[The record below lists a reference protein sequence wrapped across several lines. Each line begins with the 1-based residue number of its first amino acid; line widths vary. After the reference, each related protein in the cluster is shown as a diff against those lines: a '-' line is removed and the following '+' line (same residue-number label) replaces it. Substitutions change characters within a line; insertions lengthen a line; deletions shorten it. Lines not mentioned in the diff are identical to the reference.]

1 MPVTLVGGS
10 ARVPRGQTTV
20 TQIKTKRPVDVRARN
35 LHIRL
40 AENED
45 EVMASQRLRYRV
57 FCEEMAAKPSSEM
70 AELQREFDPYDPFC
84 DHLLVLDVEKESV
97 VGTYRMMR
105 RDAAERYGQFY
116 TAGEYD
122 ISNLV
127 AHGGELLE
135 VGRSC
140 VAADYRTGATMQLLW
155 RGIAAYVFHY
165 NIDILF
171 GCASLPGVEPEAL
184 AVPLAFLHHNHM
196 APETLRPRALPNLYV
211 GMNFMPEDEIDQKEA
226 IKALPPL
233 VKGYLRLGGFVGDG
247 AVVDGE
253 FGTTD
258 VCVLVKTDRVT
269 EKYYKHYSREEGPA
283 TEARL

>member
-1 MPVTLVGGS
+1 ME
-10 ARVPRGQTTV
+10 QH
-20 TQIKTKRPVDVRARN
+20 RPVDVRARN

-40 AENED
+40 AENPE

-57 FCEEMAAKPSSEM
+57 FCEEMTAKPSQEM
-70 AELQREFDPYDPFC
+70 TDLEREFDSFDEFC
-84 DHLLVLDVEKESV
+84 DHLLVLDVTRNSTSEAV
-97 VGTYRMMR
+97 VGSYRMMR
-105 RDAAERYGQFY
+105 REAADRVGRFY
-116 TAGEYD
+116 TSGEYD

-165 NIDILF
+165 KIDVLF
-171 GCASLPGVEPEAL
+171 GCASLPGVEPKAL

-196 APETLRPRALPNLYV
+196 APPSLRPRALPELYV
-211 GMNFMPEDEIDQKEA
+211 SMDFMPLEEIDQKAA
-226 IKALPPL
+226 IQALPPL
-233 VKGYLRLGGFVGDG
+233 VKGYIRLGGYVGDG

-258 VCVLVKTDRVT
+258 VCILVKTDRIT
-269 EKYYKHYSREEGPA
+269 EKYYRHYIREEGAGP
-283 TEARL
+283 EAQI

>member
-1 MPVTLVGGS
+1 MLAAAIHEDAASRRGGHED
-10 ARVPRGQTTV
+10 V
-20 TQIKTKRPVDVRARN
+20 TQSETARPVDVRARN

-40 AENED
+40 AESAD
-45 EVMASQRLRYRV
+45 EIKASQGLRYRV
-57 FCEEMAAKPSSEM
+57 FCEEMTAKPSEEM
-70 AELQREFDPYDPFC
+70 AALEREFDSFDEFC
-84 DHLLVLDVEKESV
+84 DHLLVLDETRNGAQAV

-105 RDAAERYGQFY
+105 REAADRFGRFY

-140 VAADYRTGATMQLLW
+140 VDAGYRTGATMHLLW

-165 NIDILF
+165 DIDILF
-171 GCASLPGVEPEAL
+171 GCASLPGIEPRAL
-184 AVPLAFLHHNHM
+184 AVPLAFMHHYRM
-196 APETLRPRALPNLYV
+196 APAHLRPRALPELYV
-211 GMNFMPEDEIDQKEA
+211 DMDFMPPDQIDEKAALQ
-226 IKALPPL
+226 ALPPL

-269 EKYYKHYSREEGPA
+269 EKYYRHYAREESRA
-283 TEARL
+283 